1 LPERIRLMDEYGS
14 QWPLWSYDV
23 GQEDRPEWNLP
34 PNLREELSAWAL
46 EFDQHFEVLRG
57 WDEPQRYRSHLEV
70 GTRLAVEL
78 QKHLGDKFNIELVTM
93 SEG

>member
-1 LPERIRLMDEYGS
+1 M
-14 QWPLWSYDV
+14 
-23 GQEDRPEWNLP
+23 
-34 PNLREELSAWAL
+34 SAWAL

-57 WDEPQRYRSHLEV
+57 WDEPQSYRSHLEV